1 MYFEFFDFKHLEGM
15 QLSSLYP
22 QESEHLVP
30 GSFLVALWVER
41 AEEVEEAGNGAVFD
55 YSFCLTPHACT
66 DA

>member
-30 GSFLVALWVER
+30 GSFLVASEGEGR
-41 AEEVEEAGNGAVFD
+41 RGEEVGNGGVFD